1 MTDQWKLPR
10 RGLARHMLQWEG
22 WSKQML
28 FFIIA
33 RLVDDCVAAA
43 AKEVA
48 RRRANLLKNS
58 PILGRLAHTDAMR
71 GRAAP
76 LQLRPA
82 GR

>member
-1 MTDQWKLPR
+1 
-10 RGLARHMLQWEG
+10 
-22 WSKQML
+22 ML

-43 AKEVA
+43 AEEVG
-48 RRRANLLKNS
+48 RRRAAFLKNS
-58 PILGRLAHTDAMR
+58 PILARFSHTHQMQGGAIT
-71 GRAAP
+71 